1 MEAFDSGKQA
11 RLNFLG
17 LDDNPYH
24 AEHHPLERRLWY
36 DGWCLANLILHLA
49 EYPETHAV
57 GTKASD
63 CPYTN
68 GGASHSDW
76 KHERTETQKNR
87 DTGPSWTA

>member
-1 MEAFDSGKQA
+1 MEASNSGKQA

-17 LDDNPYH
+17 LDDTPYH

-49 EYPETHAV
+49 EYPEAHAS
-57 GTKASD
+57 GTKARESP
-63 CPYTN
+63 CTN
-68 GGASHSDW
+68 GCASHADW
-76 KHERTETQKNR
+76 KHGRTETQKNR